1 MSSDFHKLQ
10 SALKSILKIEYY
22 TKDVT
27 FEEFIDNEEKAD
39 ATLIHFVNLGERL
52 SSLSEGFQ
60 KQHEQLPY
68 SESRQMRNFIAHQYD
83 AIHKV
88 TIWETIQNE
97 LPKLKNEIQKL
108 LQEINESK

>member
-1 MSSDFHKLQ
+1 
-10 SALKSILKIEYY
+10 
-22 TKDVT
+22 
-27 FEEFIDNEEKAD
+27 
-39 ATLIHFVNLGERL
+39 
-52 SSLSEGFQ
+52 
-60 KQHEQLPY
+60 
-68 SESRQMRNFIAHQYD
+68 MRNFIAHQYD